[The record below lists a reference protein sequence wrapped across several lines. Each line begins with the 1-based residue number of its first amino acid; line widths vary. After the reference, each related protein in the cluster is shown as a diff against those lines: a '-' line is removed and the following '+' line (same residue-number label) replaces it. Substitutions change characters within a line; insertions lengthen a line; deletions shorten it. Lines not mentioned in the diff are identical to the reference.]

1 MLRLP
6 SGASTL
12 AIFKQLAYNNF
23 PVSGHPVLSQTG
35 NFNVDRHS
43 MMASLVSL
51 QLGVRWLTP
60 VAFVLLGL
68 WGCGGSND
76 APVAAAPPTPCL
88 QSVGTSTVVVGSGL
102 PGDPAIPE
110 PSSGYKTGK
119 TPVVA
124 ANYMVA
130 TANPLATQAGCD
142 VLAAGGT
149 AVDAAVAVQAV
160 LGLVEPQSSGL
171 GGGAFMLHYNASTK
185 VVQSYDGRETA
196 PAAATENYLRQVSA
210 TDTTHPLPNL
220 GTTTTGLF
228 LSTKASG
235 RSIGTPGVVRMLEL
249 AHQDHGKQSWGTL
262 FQPGIKLAT
271 DGFSIG
277 GRMAAAINSSR
288 NDLLRDAEA
297 TAYFLNADFSAKTLG
312 TRMTNPAYA
321 ATLNALAQGG
331 ADAFY
336 TGAIAQ
342 SIVSKIKVNSGG
354 ATTTVAITP
363 GLTELSDLAA
373 YRAVRRTPVCSTYRN
388 TWVCGMGAP
397 SSGGIAVAQTLG
409 ILENFDLA
417 ANGPTLINAE
427 GGKPSVMG
435 VHLVSE
441 AQRLAYADRNRYV
454 ADTDFVPLPGNGVS
468 SMISKDYLRV
478 RSTLISTTRTMGSAT
493 AGDFT
498 NAAAQGSSAQE
509 GNGTSHVSIVDKFG
523 NVVVMTTTIESSMG
537 SFHFTRGF
545 LLNNQLTDFSFDP
558 SDATGPIA
566 NRIQAGKRP
575 RSSMSPTIVFNK
587 AADGSRG
594 DFLMATGSPGG
605 AAIIQ
610 FVVKTIVSAIDWK
623 LDAQQ
628 ATSMVNF
635 GAANSPT
642 TGVGGEHPSIDV
654 SNNGL
659 NDPLLAGLRSMGHT
673 VSFAAQSS
681 GVSTIIK
688 TQPSGATTAG
698 LVGGADPRREGI
710 ALGNPP

>member
-1 MLRLP
+1 
-6 SGASTL
+6 
-12 AIFKQLAYNNF
+12 
-23 PVSGHPVLSQTG
+23 
-35 NFNVDRHS
+35 
-43 MMASLVSL
+43 MMATLVSFKSS
-51 QLGVRWLTP
+51 VRWLTP
-60 VAFVLLGL
+60 FALFLLAL
-68 WGCGGSND
+68 SGCGGSNNND
-76 APVAAAPPTPCL
+76 ALLAAAPPAPCL

-110 PSSGYKTGK
+110 PSSGYRTGK
-119 TPVVA
+119 KPVVA
-124 ANYMVA
+124 HDYMVV

-149 AVDAAVAVQAV
+149 AVDAAVAVQMV

-196 PAAATENYLRQVSA
+196 PAAATENYLRQISA

-220 GTTTTGLF
+220 GTTTTTGLF

-249 AHQDHGKQSWGTL
+249 AHQDYGKQSWATL

-271 DGFSIG
+271 DGFSIS
-277 GRMAAAINSSR
+277 GRMAAAISASR

-312 TRMTNPAYA
+312 TRMTNSAYA
-321 ATLNALAQGG
+321 ATLNSLAQGG

-336 TGAIAQ
+336 TGSIAQ
-342 SIVSKIKVNSGG
+342 SIVDKIKVNSGG
-354 ATTTVAITP
+354 VTNTVAITP
-363 GLTELSDLAA
+363 GLTELSDLSA
-373 YRAVRRTPVCSTYRN
+373 YRAVRRTPVCSTYRS

-441 AQRLAYADRNRYV
+441 AQRLAYADRNKYV
-454 ADTDFVPLPGNGVS
+454 ADTDFVTLPGNGVS
-468 SMISKDYLRV
+468 SLISKDYLRA
-478 RSTLISTTRTMGSAT
+478 RSALISTTRTMGSAT

-498 NAAAQGSSAQE
+498 NAAALGSSARE
-509 GNGTSHVSIVDKFG
+509 GNGTSHVSIVDRFG

-558 SDATGPIA
+558 SDAAGPIA
-566 NRIQAGKRP
+566 NRLQAGKRP

-587 AADGSRG
+587 ATDGSRG
-594 DFLMATGSPGG
+594 EFLMATGSPGG

-610 FVVKTIVSAIDWK
+610 FVVKTIVSAVDWK

-659 NDPLLAGLRSMGHT
+659 NDPLLVGLRSMGHT

-688 TQPSGATTAG
+688 TQSANSERTV

-710 ALGNPP
+710 ALGNAP